1 MTVTKSSPSTE
12 IADPRYRGLDTWRD
26 EDVLS
31 ALQAGHARA
40 VASVEA
46 AIPALAK
53 AARLAAD
60 KLAAGGRL
68 VYLASGSPALL
79 ALSDALEIP
88 QTYGVPDDRIVTIL
102 AGGLD
107 LIHNFSGLQEDDP
120 VQARLDVAAHGVGPQ
135 DCVVAISASGSTP
148 FTVAGLQA
156 AIAAGAAS
164 VAIASNANAPLFE
177 GADVTVHLD
186 SGPEVIAGSTRMGAG
201 TAQKAAL
208 NMLSTMTAIHLGHV
222 YDGLMVNVRADNGK
236 LRARAARIIA
246 NVAGVDEASA
256 RTALE
261 TAGGHVKPA
270 ILIAAGAKDPAAAGE
285 MLNQNNGNVRK
296 ALAAIAGAGVR

>member
-1 MTVTKSSPSTE
+1 VIVSKASPSTE
-12 IADPRYRGLDTWRD
+12 IADPRYRGLDTWPDVDILAELRD
-26 EDVLS
+26 
-31 ALQAGHARA
+31 GHARA

-46 AIPALAK
+46 AIPALAQ
-53 AARLAAD
+53 AAQLAAG

-79 ALSDALEIP
+79 ALGDALEIP
-88 QTYGVPDDRIVTIL
+88 QTYGVADDRIVTIL

-107 LIHNFSGLQEDDP
+107 LVRNFSGLQEDDP
-120 VQARLDVAAHGVGPQ
+120 EQARRDVAAFAVGPA

-148 FTVAGLQA
+148 YTVAGLKA

-164 VAIASNANAPLFE
+164 VAIASNPNAPLFE
-177 GADVTVHLD
+177 GADVSVHLD

-222 YDGLMVNVRADNGK
+222 HDGLMVNVRADNGK
-236 LRARAARIIA
+236 LRQRAARIIA
-246 NVAGVDEASA
+246 AVAGVDEARA
-256 RTALE
+256 AAALDQ
-261 TAGGHVKPA
+261 AGGDVKPA
-270 ILIAAGAKDPAAAGE
+270 IMIAAGAQDRAEALDLLEK
-285 MLNQNNGNVRK
+285 NNGNVRR
-296 ALAAIAGAGVR
+296 ALATIAGSGVR

>member
-1 MTVTKSSPSTE
+1 MTVTKASPSTE
-12 IADPRYRGLDTWRD
+12 IADPRYRGLDTWN
-26 EDVLS
+26 DVDILA
-31 ALQAGHARA
+31 ALQGGHARA

-46 AIPALAK
+46 AIPSLAR
-53 AARLAAD
+53 AAKLAAD

-68 VYLASGSPALL
+68 IYLASGSPALL

-88 QTYGVPDDRIVTIL
+88 QTYGIADDRIVTIL

-120 VQARLDVAAHGVGPQ
+120 DQARLDVAAFGVGPN

-177 GADVTVHLD
+177 GSDVTVLLD

-246 NVAGVDEASA
+246 NVAAVDEISA
-256 RTALE
+256 RAALE
-261 TAGGHVKPA
+261 KAGGHVKPA
-270 ILIAAGAKDPAAAGE
+270 ILIAAGAKDPAVADE
-285 MLNQNNGNVRK
+285 LLNQNNGNVRT
-296 ALAAIAGAGVR
+296 ALAAIAGTDAR

>member
-1 MTVTKSSPSTE
+1 MTKASPSTE
-12 IADPRYRGLDTWRD
+12 IADPRYRGLDTWQD
-26 EDVLS
+26 EDVLA
-31 ALQAGHARA
+31 ALREGHARA

-46 AIPALAK
+46 AIPALAQ
-53 AARLAAD
+53 AARLVAD

-68 VYLASGSPALL
+68 VYLASGSPALI
-79 ALSDALEIP
+79 ALGDALEIP

-107 LIHNFSGLQEDDP
+107 LVRNFSGLQEDDP
-120 VQARLDVAAHGVGPQ
+120 DQARRDVAAFGVGPQ

-148 FTVAGLQA
+148 YTLAGLRA

-164 VAIASNANAPLFE
+164 VAIASNLHAPLFE
-177 GADVTVHLD
+177 GADVAVHLD

-208 NMLSTMTAIHLGHV
+208 NMLSTLTAIRLGHV
-222 YDGLMVNVRADNGK
+222 HDGLMVNVRADNGK

-246 NVAGVDEASA
+246 SVAGVDEARA
-256 RTALE
+256 MKALDR
-261 TAGGHVKPA
+261 AGGDVKPA
-270 ILIAAGAKDPAAAGE
+270 IIIAAGATDSGAAGE
-285 MLNQNNGNVRK
+285 LLKKNNGNVRR
-296 ALAAIAGAGVR
+296 ALVEIATAGVR